1 MLPKAVKAMDL
12 INIARFQYII
22 DLPSCQTTGPGAVG
36 RPSDSYIWKV
46 SEDRMFHLSLLN
58 VYNDCVTV

>member
-22 DLPSCQTTGPGAVG
+22 DLPSCQTTGAVG
-36 RPSDSYIWKV
+36 RSSDSYIYSV
-46 SEDRMFHLSLLN
+46 SDDRMFHLSLLN

>member
-22 DLPSCQTTGPGAVG
+22 DLPSCQTTGAVG

-46 SEDRMFHLSLLN
+46 SADRLFCLSLLN
-58 VYNDCVTV
+58 MSNDCVTV